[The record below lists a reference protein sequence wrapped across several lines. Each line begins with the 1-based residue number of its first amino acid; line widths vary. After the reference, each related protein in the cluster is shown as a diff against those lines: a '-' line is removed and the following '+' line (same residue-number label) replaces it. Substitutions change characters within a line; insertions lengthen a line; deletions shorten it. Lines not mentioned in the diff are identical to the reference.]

1 MEKIEEIQNENFSS
15 RSLNKKITDII
26 SKNRFNL
33 NNSYD
38 IQKELLFFKNEI
50 LKDMRNLESKQTEK
64 LIDYREKQIKLLNS
78 YEVKI
83 SEQNEKI
90 TYLSNMITDYF
101 RKDKFEIYFEEFTK
115 KQEKNFAE
123 MASKIYSLQ
132 DNIKDVLYK
141 QEKFFNENVLYPGII
156 GYQCKFKD
164 FHAFVDFVLESIHRI
179 ESYQEILKSYE
190 LHKIKKSIETDLNL
204 IQSQIKTN
212 FDVLSKFTTE
222 KVKENEEKILKVLDD
237 YNTQFV
243 DVRIENNTSANNLKK
258 KMEEVAQNYE
268 QIIKIR
274 KEMNMKNEE
283 QDKKLEDIIHN
294 IADNENKIIEQN
306 KEINNVDKKFNL
318 LTTFIDNQNEENDN
332 LFNSFNSGKFSNNK
346 FVNSRRIQSAKDFID
361 RQLKLIA
368 REEEKYGK
376 EESNKILYNTNITY
390 GYNNKFVSNKNN
402 YNNIKK
408 NNFRTINNSIP
419 QRKSFVFNKKLVIK
433 GDSFIKRYIT
443 GKIGIDEMYNHPKN
457 QKDKNK
463 ANRFQNET
471 SPSRKIQNFSPIEDK
486 SKIFNLTKLRSNED
500 KKEKKY
506 NDFLN
511 YKKNKPKNLNINNNN
526 FQNNRF
532 ITKSLSDGNYNY
544 PNTRLMNHENFMEEI
559 NNILTRRHRNIQII
573 SPINDN
579 YQKTSYNRF
588 IQQQLIKD
596 KKLNN
601 VLPKK
606 RKKLLIIQ

>member
-1 MEKIEEIQNENFSS
+1 MEKTDEIQNENFSS

-33 NNSYD
+33 NNNYD

-376 EESNKILYNTNITY
+376 EENNKILYNTNITY